1 MIGQGR
7 RGCEGVGGAL
17 VGQRHAHGA
26 RRGTEAQGAIIE
38 ASVADR
44 GEAGGRAF
52 VQLIVTRQGVPPGTA
67 ATT

>member
-1 MIGQGR
+1 MIGQGGW
-7 RGCEGVGGAL
+7 GCEGVGGAL

-26 RRGTEAQGAIIE
+26 RGRTEAQGAIIE
-38 ASVADR
+38 APVANR

-52 VQLIVTRQGVPPGTA
+52 VQLIVACQGVPSGPT